1 MITEFLYGLAETAC
15 YIDIP
20 TVYQTLFVVI
30 LVLLCFPAIILDI
43 LLMPIELIIWFIKIK
58 IKGE

>member
-1 MITEFLYGLAETAC
+1 MITEFLYSLAETDWS
-15 YIDIP
+15 IDIP
-20 TVYQTLFVVI
+20 DFYRILFIVV
-30 LVLLCFPAIILDI
+30 LVLLCFPATILDI